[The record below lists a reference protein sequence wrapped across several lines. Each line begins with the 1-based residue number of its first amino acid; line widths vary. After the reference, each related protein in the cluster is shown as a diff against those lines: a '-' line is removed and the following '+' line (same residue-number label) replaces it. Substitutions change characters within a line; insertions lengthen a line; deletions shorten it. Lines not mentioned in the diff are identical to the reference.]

1 MSTRTKLPGIELLGL
16 QYDVLGYYADAR
28 SVYMLSPLFQFNFSS
43 YNPDSDPNPG
53 RITLYQND
61 YYFPTTLTAIS
72 IQNSTLTSQ
81 NTKSATELQV
91 NINAQVEGS
100 GWYEGFRGSMQASFT
115 ANYRNSASFYSLVQ
129 MGMIQSYHVDL
140 PGINDLK
147 TKWLTPQASAD
158 INGTMNPDDLVAKYG
173 AFFLQSGI
181 FGGTLN
187 YSQSISRFS
196 VNKQSDAA
204 AKVSANYMGFING
217 SLSTGVKVDTISD
230 TTQSNG
236 VFESKGGQPS
246 MLQQGYESWADSLSE
261 KGEFALV
268 GFEKN
273 SLQPLS
279 VLANNATRAKAIQ
292 DAIARAVSIL
302 PPNLDTLQ
310 WDWSKNAS
318 FYPNGSS
325 SNSNQAYVTLGDTYE
340 VVVGV
345 ACSCTSSTVT
355 KLALR
360 VLNLGSNQIT
370 WRTSDGKPFNA
381 TDYQRIADIPASTPN
396 RAVAVTGCGFTCTS
410 GKISAINLYYQLLDP
425 ADDNSHPIFLNDTV
439 YTLYSGDSAHQ
450 GKANEVSFKPDGGV
464 GKIITGIALHVSSDN
479 FTMMK
484 LWQAPLYAVSMSG
497 PAAKEATRE
506 VEVAA
511 EAVAIA

>member
-1 MSTRTKLPGIELLGL
+1 MSTRKKLPGIELLGL

-43 YNPDSDPNPG
+43 YNPDTDQNPG

-81 NTKSATELQV
+81 NTKSATDLQV
-91 NINAQVEGS
+91 SVNVAAEGS

-115 ANYRNSASFYSLVQ
+115 ANYRNSTSFYSLVQ

-147 TKWLTPQASAD
+147 TRWLTPEASAD
-158 INGTMNPDDLVAKYG
+158 INGTMNPADLVAKYG

-196 VNKQSDAA
+196 VSKQADAA
-204 AKVSANYMGFING
+204 AKVSANYMGFISG
-217 SLSTGVKVDTISD
+217 SLSTGVKVDTVTD

-236 VFESKGGQPS
+236 VFEAKGGQPS
-246 MLQQGYESWADSLSE
+246 MLQQGYEAWADSLTE
-261 KGEFALV
+261 NGEFALV
-268 GFEKN
+268 GFQRT

-279 VLANNATRAKAIQ
+279 ALANSAARAQAINA
-292 DAIARAVSIL
+292 AIAQAISIL
-302 PPNLDTLQ
+302 PPKLDTLQ
-310 WDWSKNAS
+310 WDQSKNVS
-318 FYPNGSS
+318 MYTKGSS
-325 SNSNQAYVTLGDTYE
+325 VQKYVALTDTYQ

-345 ACSCTSSTVT
+345 ACTAINGAVT

-360 VLNLGSNQIT
+360 VLSLGNNQMT
-370 WRTSDGKPFNA
+370 WVTCDGSAYNA
-381 TDYQRIADIPASTPN
+381 NDYQRIADIPTSVPN
-396 RAVAVTGCGFTCTS
+396 TRAVAVTGCGFTYTD
-410 GKISAINLYYQLLDP
+410 GKVSAINLYYQLLDP
-425 ADDNSHPIFLNDTV
+425 ADDNSHPIFLDDHV
-439 YTLYSGDSAHQ
+439 YNYYSGDSAHQ
-450 GKANEVSFKPDGGV
+450 GKANEVSFIPDGGA
-464 GKIITGIALHVSSDN
+464 GKIITGIGLHVKGDN
-479 FTMMK
+479 FDGMK
-484 LWQAPLYAVSMSG
+484 IWQAPLYAVPMSG
-497 PAAKEATRE
+497 PVALAATRE
-506 VEVAA
+506 VEVEA
-511 EAVAIA
+511 EAVMA